1 MYTAPFHTVCYTL
14 CLKSLFFMGSDCGDY
29 TPCDIICTLS
39 ICGKTLFTVNNGELS
54 SLKCGGQNLG
64 QNQLKHICIF
74 PFFQLT
80 YRLE

>member
-39 ICGKTLFTVNNGELS
+39 ICGKTLFSVNSGELS
-54 SLKCGGQNLG
+54 SLKCGETKSWSKSAQTHLH
-64 QNQLKHICIF
+64 LSLFSIDV
-74 PFFQLT
+74 
-80 YRLE
+80 